1 MSVTSGNYARVPVA
15 IGLLILPGEA
25 CRVPS
30 VARAAT
36 RPEQARRG
44 VRAAAADGS
53 KLGRQ
58 WLELVA
64 VGQH

>member
-30 VARAAT
+30 VARIAT
-36 RPEQARRG
+36 RPEQLG
-44 VRAAAADGS
+44 VAFADGS

-58 WLELVA
+58 WSELLA